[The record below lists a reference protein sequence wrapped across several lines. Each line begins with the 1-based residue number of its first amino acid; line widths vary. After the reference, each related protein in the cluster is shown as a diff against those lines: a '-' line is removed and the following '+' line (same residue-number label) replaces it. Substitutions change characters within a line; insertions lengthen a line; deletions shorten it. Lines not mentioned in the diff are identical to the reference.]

1 MNIAKDGS
9 FTFNIDAE
17 DLSKGLRSSVYSPR
31 NKKYLTECIGA
42 IGYEGALQAIE
53 DISNLI
59 IDTSLITNPFPYPQI
74 FIGTTHIVIC
84 GQTDIYEL
92 VADSLVHKLT
102 VEAGIR
108 WSAIDFY
115 NYIYLSNGKV
125 SVTRDALSGTYTLS
139 DLPIT
144 STICDFNGQVMIGA
158 PGIEWT

>member
-1 MNIAKDGS
+1 MHITKDGS

-17 DLSKGLRSSVYSPR
+17 DLSKGLRPSVHSPR

-59 IDTSLITNPFPYPQI
+59 IDTSLITDPFPYPQI
-74 FIGTTHIVIC
+74 FIGTTHIVVC

-92 VADSLVHKLT
+92 VGTSLVHKLT

-125 SVTRDALSGTYTLS
+125 SVTRDALSGAYLLS
-139 DLPIT
+139 TLPIA
-144 STICDFNGQVMIGA
+144 STICDFNGQVVIGA